1 MDPGSATSL
10 ESGSMGNWNQFEAND
25 RLFNVKNT
33 YDENIYTQRLDKSK
47 ISKADMLKAEKIAKE
62 IESTM
67 THNSHL
73 QEERGQKI
81 EDDMDEEDRYSG
93 VLRDNGGRM
102 SGGSLGGGSG
112 SGGQDRN
119 TGYQGG
125 KDKKGQRGANTN
137 IQQNV
142 STNVINGF
150 TFYLTF
156 IVLLTIESHLC
167 LFLRLKLSN
176 ISVSCM
182 LTFYLSLVSTFLYS
196 PFSFFICFSILIL
209 TLYSHF
215 LSLSFLIY
223 FHPIPCH
230 AIPFHPVSF
239 ILQFIFALL
248 KYDFYNFNST

>member
-1 MDPGSATSL
+1 
-10 ESGSMGNWNQFEAND
+10 MGNWNQFEAND

-47 ISKADMLKAEKIAKE
+47 ISKSDMLKAEKIAKE

-93 VLRDNGGRM
+93 VLGRDNGGRM
-102 SGGSLGGGSG
+102 SGGSLGGGTG

-125 KDKKGQRGANTN
+125 KDKKGQRGANPN

-142 STNVINGF
+142 SMKI
-150 TFYLTF
+150 
-156 IVLLTIESHLC
+156 II
-167 LFLRLKLSN
+167 
-176 ISVSCM
+176 
-182 LTFYLSLVSTFLYS
+182 VSTFY
-196 PFSFFICFSILIL
+196 FNFI
-209 TLYSHF
+209 
-215 LSLSFLIY
+215 
-223 FHPIPCH
+223 
-230 AIPFHPVSF
+230 VMF
-239 ILQFIFALL
+239 II
-248 KYDFYNFNST
+248 

>member
-1 MDPGSATSL
+1 
-10 ESGSMGNWNQFEAND
+10 MGNWNQFEAND

-47 ISKADMLKAEKIAKE
+47 ISKSDMLKAEKIAKE

-93 VLRDNGGRM
+93 VLGRDNGGRM
-102 SGGSLGGGSG
+102 SGGSLGGGTG

-125 KDKKGQRGANTN
+125 KDKKGQRGANPN

-142 STNVINGF
+142 SMKI
-150 TFYLTF
+150 
-156 IVLLTIESHLC
+156 II
-167 LFLRLKLSN
+167 
-176 ISVSCM
+176 
-182 LTFYLSLVSTFLYS
+182 VSTFY
-196 PFSFFICFSILIL
+196 FNFIVM
-209 TLYSHF
+209 
-215 LSLSFLIY
+215 FLI
-223 FHPIPCH
+223 
-230 AIPFHPVSF
+230 
-239 ILQFIFALL
+239 
-248 KYDFYNFNST
+248 

>member
-1 MDPGSATSL
+1 MGS
-10 ESGSMGNWNQFEAND
+10 WNQFEAND

-47 ISKADMLKAEKIAKE
+47 ISKSDMLKAEKIAKE

-102 SGGSLGGGSG
+102 SGGSLGGGTGSG
-112 SGGQDRN
+112 GGGQDRN

-125 KDKKGQRGANTN
+125 KDKKGQRGANPN

-142 STNVINGF
+142 STLIVIGS
-150 TFYLTF
+150 TFHFNF
-156 IVLLTIESHLC
+156 IV
-167 LFLRLKLSN
+167 
-176 ISVSCM
+176 M
-182 LTFYLSLVSTFLYS
+182 
-196 PFSFFICFSILIL
+196 FII
-209 TLYSHF
+209 
-215 LSLSFLIY
+215 
-223 FHPIPCH
+223 
-230 AIPFHPVSF
+230 
-239 ILQFIFALL
+239 
-248 KYDFYNFNST
+248 

>member
-10 ESGSMGNWNQFEAND
+10 ESGSMGGWNQFEAND

-112 SGGQDRN
+112 GGGQDRN

-142 STNVINGF
+142 SIHMIILNTYSFNF
-150 TFYLTF
+150 L
-156 IVLLTIESHLC
+156 
-167 LFLRLKLSN
+167 LFLLFDY
-176 ISVSCM
+176 ICVSFCQGFSKIYLLCM
-182 LTFYLSLVSTFLYS
+182 LTFHLS
-196 PFSFFICFSILIL
+196 
-209 TLYSHF
+209 
-215 LSLSFLIY
+215 
-223 FHPIPCH
+223 
-230 AIPFHPVSF
+230 
-239 ILQFIFALL
+239 
-248 KYDFYNFNST
+248 